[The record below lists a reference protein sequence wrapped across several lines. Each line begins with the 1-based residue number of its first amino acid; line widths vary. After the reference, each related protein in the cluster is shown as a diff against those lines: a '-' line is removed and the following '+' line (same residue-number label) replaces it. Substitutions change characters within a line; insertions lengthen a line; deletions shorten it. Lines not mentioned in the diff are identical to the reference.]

1 MKPKA
6 MKARTVLL
14 PTMLNLIRT
23 FFIEKSPAEMV
34 FVFGSV
40 MRGRQGPES
49 DVDVAVL
56 FEKVPTA
63 HRLQSLRDD
72 LSGLLGRDVDIVVLN
87 TASPIVRM
95 QVLKH
100 GTLVHRA
107 SESIFTS
114 FFVRTVS
121 EYYDLKQIR
130 KQCEEEILRGRIYA

>member
-1 MKPKA
+1 MI
-6 MKARTVLL
+6 RSF
-14 PTMLNLIRT
+14 LIER
-23 FFIEKSPAEMV
+23 SSAEMV

-72 LSGLLGRDVDIVVLN
+72 LSGLLGREVDIVVLN

-100 GTLVHRA
+100 GTLVHKA
-107 SESIFTS
+107 SESTFTR
-114 FFVRTVS
+114 FFVQTVN

-130 KQCEEEILRGRIYA
+130 RQCEEEILRGRIYA